1 MELKQKIIE
10 FLNRNLLLEEDIIY
24 KIRDSIYDLS
34 DEKLKW
40 VYDILLD
47 LDNKQTSVLQEKL
60 KENPNFFFEMEVK
73 VFKQMQKKHILEE
86 NKEKELIEEW
96 LIKEL
101 SDY

>member
-10 FLNRNLLLEEDIIY
+10 FLNRNSLLEEDIIY
-24 KIRDSIYDLS
+24 KIRDSIHEFN

-40 VYDILLD
+40 VYNILLD

>member
-1 MELKQKIIE
+1 MEIRQKIIE
-10 FLNRNLLLEEDIIY
+10 FLNRNLLLEDKIIY
-24 KIRDSIYDLS
+24 KIRESIYELS
-34 DEKLKW
+34 DEKLQW
-40 VYDILLD
+40 VYEVLLD

-73 VFKQMQKKHILEE
+73 VFKQMHKKHILEE

-101 SDY
+101 EDY